1 MLHARRSVVAS
12 LPLLLAAS
20 AGLAQTQWNN
30 PAGGAWNDAL
40 SWDPMN
46 VPATPGESAAIGL
59 AGVYTVTIA
68 SISPNIDALAI
79 ANPAATVAINSAR
92 TLQLAALA
100 NDGTIVLN
108 ANGGGSS
115 AKLLLNAD
123 STITGSGTVLL
134 SRAGSAARLET
145 GAGVTL
151 TNGPSHTIAGY
162 GEVQAALV
170 NEGLLVAQTPGQQLT
185 LRDNPKTNNGLMA
198 ATDGGVLRLL
208 TLELSQG
215 AGAVLRADGGSVLL
229 DPGDSQTIVGGTLES
244 VNGGIFT
251 REYSGTTTLEDV
263 SLDGQLDIVSAGVV
277 SVTGAGLTNDGLV
290 LVNSDGGGSS
300 AVLRLDSNGLLT
312 GAGVVR
318 LNATGAGAL
327 LDSAEGV
334 TLTQGAG
341 HTIDG
346 FGQINAAV
354 VNEGLVHADVA
365 GKDIRLGV
373 RDKTNNAVMQASAGG
388 ILRLLSFTLT
398 QGPGGELVADGG
410 AVTLDPGDSQTI
422 VGGTLRSINGGSIT
436 REYSGTTTLEDV
448 SLDGQ
453 LDIVSAGVVSVTG
466 AGLTNDGLVL
476 VNSDGGGSSAV
487 LRMDSNGLLTGAGV
501 VRLNATGAGAL
512 LDSAEG
518 VALTQGAGHTIEGRG
533 QIAAALV
540 NEGLVSANE
549 VGAELLLTGKDKINH
564 SVMQAV
570 DGGTLV
576 FLTQTM
582 AQSPGGV
589 LVADGGRVV
598 FDAGDDQ
605 TITGGTLES
614 HGADAFVRE
623 FSGVTTLEGVT
634 SRARIE
640 IQSAATL
647 QASPAGMTNDGTIVV
662 NSNGAGSVATLG
674 VLGSGTIGGTGTILL
689 GGSTSSS
696 FVTAEPGTVATLSAG
711 QTVTGEGRFTGDVV
725 VQGLLSPGLPTGEVF
740 ATGGTLVLDAG
751 STLEIGIESD
761 AAFDSLGGSSDLVVG
776 GTLRV
781 VYLGGYTP
789 APGDALAIVDITGSV
804 AGEFDALDLPPVGGG
819 REWRVRYDADAVM
832 LVVSCDADFNI
843 DGLVN
848 TLDVLAF
855 LNAWAGSDSRADI
868 NGDGSVNTLDVLA
881 YLNLWASGC

>member
-1 MLHARRSVVAS
+1 MMYARKSVVAS
-12 LPLLLAAS
+12 IPLLLAAS

-46 VPATPGESAAIGL
+46 VPASPGESAAIGL
-59 AGVYTVTIA
+59 AGAYTVTVGA
-68 SISPNIDALAI
+68 ISPNIDALTL
-79 ANPAATVAINSAR
+79 ANPGAAVAINSAR

-115 AKLLLNAD
+115 AKLLFSAS

-145 GAGVTL
+145 GAGVTV

-170 NEGLLVAQTPGQQLT
+170 NEGLLVAQTPGQQLI
-185 LRDNPKTNNGLMA
+185 LRDNAKTNNSLMA

-208 TLELSQG
+208 DLELTQG
-215 AGAVLRADGGSVLL
+215 AGGVLRADGGTILF

-244 VNGGIFT
+244 LNGGVFT
-251 REYSGTTTLEDV
+251 REFSGTTTLEDV
-263 SLDGQLDIVSAGVV
+263 SLDGQLDIISAGVV

-290 LVNSDGGGSS
+290 LLNPNGAGSS
-300 AVLRLDSNGLLT
+300 AILRLDNTGVLT
-312 GAGVVR
+312 GAGIVR

-327 LDSAEGV
+327 LDSADGV
-334 TLTQGAG
+334 TLTQSAG

-346 FGQINAAV
+346 FGQINAAM
-354 VNEGLVHADVA
+354 VNDGLVHADAA
-365 GKDIRLGV
+365 GKDIRLAA

-410 AVTLDPGDSQTI
+410 AVILDPGDSQTI
-422 VGGTLRSINGGSIT
+422 VGGTLRSLNGGTIT
-436 REYSGTTTLEDV
+436 REFSGTTTLEDV
-448 SLDGQ
+448 SLDGR

-466 AGLTNDGLVL
+466 AGLTNDGMVL
-476 VNSDGGGSSAV
+476 VNADGGGSSAI

-518 VALTQGAGHTIEGRG
+518 VTLTQIAGHTIDGRG

-540 NEGLVSANE
+540 NEGLVSANAI
-549 VGAELLLTGKDKINH
+549 GAELLLTGKDKINNA
-564 SVMQAV
+564 VIQAV

-576 FLTQTM
+576 FVTQTL
-582 AQSPGGV
+582 AQGPGGV
-589 LVADGGRVV
+589 LVADGGMVV

-605 TITGGTLES
+605 TISGGSLES

-623 FSGVTTLEGVT
+623 FSGVTTLDGVT
-634 SRARIE
+634 NRARVE

-674 VLGSGTIGGTGTILL
+674 VLGSGTIGGTGTILFNA
-689 GGSTSSS
+689 SVSNSYI
-696 FVTAEPGTVATLSAG
+696 TAEPGTVATIGAG
-711 QTVTGEGRFTGDVV
+711 QTVLGEGRFSGEVI

-740 ATGGTLVLDAG
+740 ATGGTLVLDTG
-751 STLEIGIESD
+751 STLEIGIETD
-761 AAFDSLGGSSDLVVG
+761 AVFDSVGGDSDLVVG
-776 GTLRV
+776 GMLRV
-781 VYLGGYTP
+781 VYRGGYTP
-789 APGDALAIVDITGSV
+789 APGDVLTIVDITGSV
-804 AGEFDALDLPPVGGG
+804 VGEFDALDLPPVGGG
-819 REWRVRYDADAVM
+819 REWRVRYDADAIT

-855 LNAWAGSDSRADI
+855 LNAWAASDGRADI